1 MATENDYKQTV
12 YYLTKLLNGG
22 LLGEKSC
29 TPIRTAI
36 EACELQIPKH
46 PISKSWSPN
55 LCPALQCGYWRR
67 LRRRL
72 LREPALRALSCLWS
86 EARL

>member
-29 TPIRTAI
+29 TPQRVR
-36 EACELQIPKH
+36 KVH
-46 PISKSWSPN
+46 
-55 LCPALQCGYWRR
+55 R
-67 LRRRL
+67 
-72 LREPALRALSCLWS
+72 
-86 EARL
+86 

>member
-12 YYLTKLLNGG
+12 SDLTKLLNGG

-36 EACELQIPKH
+36 EALVAESL
-46 PISKSWSPN
+46 
-55 LCPALQCGYWRR
+55 PALQCGYWRR

>member
-29 TPIRTAI
+29 TPIRTAF
-36 EACELQIPKH
+36 AELEQDFHRVVDAMKEIK
-46 PISKSWSPN
+46 K
-55 LCPALQCGYWRR
+55 
-67 LRRRL
+67 
-72 LREPALRALSCLWS
+72 
-86 EARL
+86 